1 MKKTE
6 INTNFI
12 PLILGGVKTDQKT
25 KTSTL
30 PFNKKQEEVFKIHYS
45 RFVEMI
51 QGIGFQKVSPQE
63 ATVDIQQKKLKKP
76 ERVRLEQSLGQDR
89 FEFFSRTGYGVV
101 VYPGTFSHGFGK
113 HVASFIHIVNED
125 KERIWTRNFLR
136 RDIKTFFNVV
146 IAYAQTAKNVASQRE
161 VFGKNKAFMNLT
173 EKDITRHVWKKGRKE
188 TAFDFSAYTCEAMSD
203 EEMLAVFRK
212 EFHRKQYFTKYR
224 TAHEYMRDIRKKW
237 KKVKKD

>member
-6 INTNFI
+6 INMDFSPI
-12 PLILGGVKTDQKT
+12 ILGGTKEKTPAFKV
-25 KTSTL
+25 L
-30 PFNKKQEEVFKIHYS
+30 PFNEKQEKTFKLHYS
-45 RFVEMI
+45 KFIEAMKS
-51 QGIGFQKVSPQE
+51 IGFEKISSQE
-63 ATVDIQQKKLKKP
+63 AVVDIQQKKLKKP
-76 ERVRLEQSLGQDR
+76 ERVRMEQSLGQDR

-113 HVASFIHIVNED
+113 YITSFIHIVNED

-146 IAYAQTAKNVASQRE
+146 IAYAQTAKNVVSQRK

-188 TAFDFSAYTCEAMSD
+188 IAFDFSAYTCEAMSD

-237 KKVKKD
+237 KKAKKD